1 MQITISNYRGCIAAS
16 IKGAPILIVGGKN
29 GNGKSSLLEG
39 VALAVTGWG
48 MPPGVRDG
56 NELLY
61 TNDEGMRAAKGMV
74 SVFMETGARHTT
86 YPNGKGAA
94 DGDLKVSPVA
104 AGLVQIPTM
113 KAAEIAREIS
123 PFVQS
128 EPTLED
134 LLKAFKDQ
142 GIDANTA
149 GIVWEKI
156 GSKGWDKSLKQ
167 AQERGAAL
175 KAQWQTIT
183 GQRWGTVIGDSW
195 RPEGWDD
202 ALLSDAT
209 TDADVAALKD
219 ALETAQKAASFSEG
233 VMATLKEDVAALEAR
248 KKAASDAQAAEQT
261 ALNELH
267 AAEKHRNGLQNPDDG
282 GLEMPCPECGA
293 FLMLLRKDGATTELK
308 AADPHKTGADA
319 LKKMRKAIAEAD
331 GDLANKRTAYTNAKA
346 AAMQASTTLQGSR
359 DAVVKFNE
367 ANATAGDGGDVAEAQ
382 AAYDAARDRVAKRQA
397 HANAK
402 SRHTMIVG
410 NAIIQDILAPEG
422 LRATAL
428 KRGLE
433 AFNADHLAPLCD
445 AAGWPHVL
453 IADDLSISYGGR
465 AYRWLSGSQK
475 WITNAVL
482 QIAVARADG
491 SQMVILDGADICD
504 AGNRNKLFALL
515 TQIGI
520 EALIGMTFNKPGQLP
535 ALAENQLGER
545 FWMRE
550 GKSEEIVA

>member
-1 MQITISNYRGCIAAS
+1 MQVNISNYRGCIAAS

-29 GNGKSSLLEG
+29 GNGKTSLLEG

-74 SVFMETGARHTT
+74 SVFMESGARHMT
-86 YPNGKGAA
+86 YPNGKGAG
-94 DGDLKVSPVA
+94 DGELKVSPVA
-104 AGLVQIPTM
+104 AGLMQLPAM
-113 KAAEIAREIS
+113 KAAEIAREIG

-134 LLKAFKDQ
+134 LLKAFKEA

-149 GIVWEKI
+149 GMVWDKI
-156 GSKGWDKSLKQ
+156 GSEGWDKTVKQ

-175 KAQWQTIT
+175 KAQWQAIT
-183 GQRWGTVIGDSW
+183 GQRWGTAIGDSW

-202 ALLSDAT
+202 ALLSDET
-209 TDADVAALKD
+209 TDEDVTALKE
-219 ALETAQKAASFSEG
+219 ALEAAQKAASFSEG
-233 VMATLKEDVAALEAR
+233 VMAALKEDVAALDAR
-248 KKAASDAQAAEQT
+248 KKTASEAQAAEKT
-261 ALNELH
+261 ALDALH
-267 AAEKHRNGLQNPDDG
+267 AAEKHRNGLQNPDEG

-346 AAMQASTTLQGSR
+346 AALAASSTLQQSR

-367 ANATAGDGGDVAEAQ
+367 ANEATGDGGNVEEAQ
-382 AAYDAARDRVAKRQA
+382 GLYTAARDRVAKRQA
-397 HANAK
+397 HKDAQ

-410 NAIIQDILAPEG
+410 NAIIQDLIAPEG

-433 AFNADHLAPLCD
+433 SFNADHLAPLCD
-445 AAGWPHVL
+445 AAGWPHVS
-453 IADDLSISYGGR
+453 IADDLSIVYGTR

-475 WITNAVL
+475 WIVNAIL

-504 AGNRNKLFALL
+504 AGNRNKLFKLL

-520 EALIGMTFNKPGQLP
+520 EALIGMTFNKPEQLP
-535 ALAENQLGER
+535 PLAASDLGER

-550 GKSEEIVA
+550 GKSEEIAA

>member
-29 GNGKSSLLEG
+29 GNGKTSLLEG

-61 TNDEGMRAAKGMV
+61 TNDEGMRAAKGTV
-74 SVFMETGARHTT
+74 SVFMESGARHTT

-94 DGDLKVSPVA
+94 DGELKVSPVA
-104 AGLVQIPTM
+104 AGLMQIPTM
-113 KAAEIAREIS
+113 KAAEIAREIG

-134 LLKAFKDQ
+134 LLKAFKEA

-149 GIVWEKI
+149 GMVWDKI
-156 GSKGWDKSLKQ
+156 GSEGWDKTVKQ

-175 KAQWQTIT
+175 KAQWQAIT
-183 GQRWGTVIGDSW
+183 GQRWGTAIGDSW

-202 ALLSDAT
+202 ALLSDET
-209 TDADVAALKD
+209 TDEDVTALKE
-219 ALETAQKAASFSEG
+219 ALEAAQKAASFSEG
-233 VMATLKEDVAALEAR
+233 VMATLKEDVAALDVR

-261 ALNELH
+261 ALDALH
-267 AAEKHRNGLQNPDDG
+267 AAEKHRDGLQNPDDG
-282 GLEMPCPECGA
+282 SFDMTCPACGV
-293 FLMLLRKDGATTELK
+293 FLTFLRKDKATTQLTVAE
-308 AADPHKTGADA
+308 AHNTGEAA
-319 LKKMRKAIAEAD
+319 LKKMRKDIAAAD
-331 GDLANKRTAYTNAKA
+331 GDLANRRTAYTNAKA
-346 AAMQASTTLQGSR
+346 AALAAASTLQQSR
-359 DAVVKFNE
+359 DAVIKFDE
-367 ANATAGDGGDVAEAQ
+367 ASKATGDAGNVEEAQ
-382 AAYDAARDRVAKRQA
+382 AAYTAARDRVAKRQA
-397 HANAK
+397 NKDAQ
-402 SRHTMIVG
+402 SRHAMIVG
-410 NAIIQDILAPEG
+410 NAAIQELIAPEG

-433 AFNADHLAPLCD
+433 SFNADHLAPLCD
-445 AAGWPHVL
+445 AAGWPHVS
-453 IADDLSISYGGR
+453 IADDLSIAYGTR

-475 WITNAVL
+475 WIVNAIL

-504 AGNRNKLFALL
+504 AGNRNKLFRLL

-520 EALIGMTFNKPGQLP
+520 EALIGMTFNKPEQLP
-535 ALAENQLGER
+535 PLAASDLGER

-550 GKSEEIVA
+550 GKSEEIAA